1 MGVTHLLIFAWK
13 FLIMG
18 AMKQTD
24 LPRFHVALIL
34 GGAALMLSLAM
45 GMRQSFGLLQPHM
58 IRDIGITAADFS
70 LAIAIQNIV
79 WGATQPF
86 MGILADRHGARPV
99 ALLGVVVY
107 AAGLAFAL
115 TATSAWDV
123 TLGMGLCVGLALSCT
138 ASNIAMSV
146 TAKAVSPLKRS
157 LAMGSVSALGSLG
170 LTLASPMAQHLIS
183 TAGWQAAVIGF
194 LGLAAVM
201 VPAAFMASRAD
212 QIEVPAHLGA
222 SQTVGEAVREALGH
236 RGYLVLASAFFVC
249 GLQLVFITTH
259 LPTYLDI
266 CGIDPSVGSTALALV
281 GLFNVLGS
289 YLFGWLGGVYSKRV
303 LLGSIYVLRSLIIAL
318 YFSMPPSPMSTL
330 VFAAAMGTLWL
341 GVVPLVSGL
350 VIHLFGLRY
359 MATLSGVAF
368 LSHQAGS
375 FFGAWG
381 GGVIY
386 SMLGNYDLAWQCA
399 VAIGLAA
406 GLFQMTMNVQPS
418 ARVMGERNQPL
429 PS

>member
-1 MGVTHLLIFAWK
+1 
-13 FLIMG
+13 
-18 AMKQTD
+18 MKQTD
-24 LPRFHVALIL
+24 LSRWNTALIL
-34 GGAALMLSLAM
+34 GGAAIMLSLAM

-99 ALLGVVVY
+99 ALFGVVVY
-107 AAGLAFAL
+107 ALGLGFAI
-115 TATSAWDV
+115 TATSAWSV
-123 TLGMGLCVGLALSCT
+123 TLSMGLCVGLALSCT

-146 TAKAVSPLKRS
+146 TAKTVSPAKRS
-157 LAMGSVSALGSLG
+157 MAMGSVSALGSLG
-170 LTLASPMAQHLIS
+170 LTLASPLAQHLIS
-183 TAGWQAAVIGF
+183 TSGWQTALIGF
-194 LGLAAVM
+194 LGLASVM
-201 VPAAFMASRAD
+201 LPAAWMASRAD
-212 QIEVPAHLGA
+212 KIEVPAPLGA
-222 SQTVGEAVREALGH
+222 AQTVTQAIREALGH
-236 RGYLVLASAFFVC
+236 KGYVVLAIAFFVC

-266 CGIDPSVGSTALALV
+266 CGIDPSIGSTALALV

-289 YLFGWLGGVYSKRV
+289 YLFGWLGGLYSKRF
-303 LLGSIYVLRSLIIAL
+303 LLGGIYMLRSIFIAA
-318 YFSMPPSPMSTL
+318 YFVAPPTPTSTL

-368 LSHQAGS
+368 LSHQVGS
-375 FFGAWG
+375 FIGAWG
-381 GGVIY
+381 GGLIY
-386 SMLGNYDLAWQCA
+386 SQLGSYDLAWQGA

-406 GLFQMTMNVQPS
+406 GLFQMTMNIQPS
-418 ARVMGERNQPL
+418 ARILAERNPAV
-429 PS
+429 PA

>member
-1 MGVTHLLIFAWK
+1 
-13 FLIMG
+13 
-18 AMKQTD
+18 MKQTD
-24 LPRFHVALIL
+24 LSRWNTLLIL
-34 GGAALMLSLAM
+34 GGAATMLSLAM

-58 IRDIGITAADFS
+58 VRDIGITAADFS

-99 ALLGVVVY
+99 ALLGVLVY
-107 AAGLAFAL
+107 ALGLAFAM
-115 TATSAWDV
+115 TATSAWSV

-146 TAKAVSPLKRS
+146 TAKTVSPAKRS
-157 LAMGSVSALGSLG
+157 MAMGSVSALGSLG
-170 LTLASPMAQHLIS
+170 LTLASPLAQHLIS
-183 TAGWQAAVIGF
+183 TAGWQTALIGF
-194 LGLAAVM
+194 LALTSVM
-201 VPAAFMASRAD
+201 LPAAWMASRAD
-212 QIEVPAHLGA
+212 KIEVPAPLGVP
-222 SQTVGEAVREALGH
+222 QTVTQAIQEALGH
-236 RGYLVLASAFFVC
+236 KGYVVLAIAFFVC

-281 GLFNVLGS
+281 GLFNVMGS
-289 YLFGWLGGVYSKRV
+289 YLFGWLGGLYSKRF
-303 LLGSIYVLRSLIIAL
+303 LLGGIYVLRSIVIAV
-318 YFSMPPSPMSTL
+318 YFAVPPTPTSTL

-368 LSHQAGS
+368 LSHQVGS
-375 FFGAWG
+375 FIGAWG
-381 GGVIY
+381 GGLIY
-386 SMLGNYDLAWQCA
+386 SRLGNYDLAWQGA

-406 GLFQMTMNVQPS
+406 GLFQMTMNIQPS
-418 ARVMGERNQPL
+418 ARILAERNAAAPA
-429 PS
+429 